1 MAKKKEVTLPKKN
14 GELKPLTPKEIDKM
28 IAESATV
35 WRTRRPKEGKEKG
48 IPRRPGEVR
57 AFRHDF

>member
-1 MAKKKEVTLPKKN
+1 MAKKKEIVEQKN

-28 IAESATV
+28 IAKSATV
-35 WRTRRPKEGKEKG
+35 WRTRRPKEGREKG